1 MRVVGGIT
9 VLALLS
15 LATLPASAQIAAD
28 EEADRAAIAR
38 AIDASIG
45 WFATKDFDL
54 LERTIADDPDYFA
67 FHPDSRTTVLGTQA
81 TRAGWAI
88 FRAPDARYLSHEIRD
103 LRIHRHPSGEVAWF
117 SAILDDCGEFSGRKG
132 CWLDTRWT
140 GVLERREGRWV
151 IMQMH
156 FSFAADHVRDRVETR
171 LREELAR
178 GAAAAKAAPDSVDP
192 GDAEAMP
199 SS

>member
-1 MRVVGGIT
+1 MKGVSGIIAAALCVV
-9 VLALLS
+9 
-15 LATLPASAQIAAD
+15 ATLPVSAETAVD
-28 EEADRAAIAR
+28 DEADRAAIAG

-45 WFATKDFDL
+45 WFANKDFDL

-117 SAILDDCGEFSGRKG
+117 SAILDDCGEYGGRKV

-140 GVLERREGRWV
+140 GVLERRAGRWV

-156 FSFAADHVRDRVETR
+156 FSFAADHVRDRVER
-171 LREELAR
+171 RVREEIAKER
-178 GAAAAKAAPDSVDP
+178 AAATP
-192 GDAEAMP
+192 GSGNAGEAREP
-199 SS
+199 